1 LCLPGS
7 PATEQHFEILH
18 ELAISRETSLASV
31 SSSWGPERIVTF
43 RVIVRM
49 LLRLALRVVSFV
61 LYLSVLLP
69 AGILMLISAVAGFAA
84 IATFVI
90 AGATKLLSPHT
101 SVMPEISA
109 AVFVLVGAALLAVVV
124 QCVILLNSKIRVAI
138 TRL

>member
-1 LCLPGS
+1 M
-7 PATEQHFEILH
+7 
-18 ELAISRETSLASV
+18 
-31 SSSWGPERIVTF
+31 SSQWGPERIVTF

-61 LYLSVLLP
+61 LYMSVLLP

-109 AVFVLVGAALLAVVV
+109 AAFVLVGAALLAVFV
-124 QCVILLNSKIRVAI
+124 QLAILLNTKIRLAI

>member
-1 LCLPGS
+1 
-7 PATEQHFEILH
+7 
-18 ELAISRETSLASV
+18 V
-31 SSSWGPERIVTF
+31 SSPWDPERIVAL

-61 LYLSVLLP
+61 LYMSLLLP

-90 AGATKLLSPHT
+90 ASVTKLLSPHT

-109 AVFVLVGAALLAVVV
+109 AVFVLVGAAFLAVFV
-124 QCVILLNSKIRVAI
+124 QLGILLNSKIRVAI

>member
-1 LCLPGS
+1 
-7 PATEQHFEILH
+7 
-18 ELAISRETSLASV
+18 
-31 SSSWGPERIVTF
+31 
-43 RVIVRM
+43 M

-69 AGILMLISAVAGFAA
+69 AGILMLISAVAGVAA

-109 AVFVLVGAALLAVVV
+109 AVFVLVGAALVAVFVQLA
-124 QCVILLNSKIRVAI
+124 ILLSSKIRVAI